1 MIRILIADDHAIVR
15 QGLIQILAEESDMA
29 VFGEA
34 ANASETIKNIHE
46 QNWDI
51 VILDITLPDR
61 SGLDVLMELKNIRP
75 RLPVLILS
83 MHPEEQFAVRAL
95 KAGAAGYVTKE
106 SVPEELVKAIRK
118 VLEGG
123 KYVSPN
129 LAEKLAVDLELK
141 DESKRSLHE
150 TLSPREYQVMCMITS
165 GKRIKDIAEELYLSV
180 KTISTHRTRI
190 LEKMKMK
197 NNVELTRYVLKNRIV
212 D

>member
-34 ANASETIKNIHE
+34 ANASETLKNVHE

-61 SGLDVLMELKNIRP
+61 SGLDVLKELKNIRP

-123 KYVSPN
+123 KYVSPK

-150 TLSPREYQVMCMITS
+150 ILSPREYQVMCMITS

-180 KTISTHRTRI
+180 KTVSTHRTRI

>member
-34 ANASETIKNIHE
+34 ANASETIKNVHE

-61 SGLDVLMELKNIRP
+61 SGLDVLKELKNIRP
-75 RLPVLILS
+75 GLPVLILS

-123 KYVSPN
+123 KYVSPK

-150 TLSPREYQVMCMITS
+150 ILSPREYQVMCMITS

-197 NNVELTRYVLKNRIV
+197 NNVELTRYVLKNRIM

>member
-61 SGLDVLMELKNIRP
+61 SGLDVLNELKNIRP
-75 RLPVLILS
+75 GLPVLILS

-123 KYVSPN
+123 KYVSPK

-141 DESKRSLHE
+141 DESKRSLLE
-150 TLSPREYQVMCMITS
+150 TLSPREYQVMCMIAS
-165 GKRIKDIAEELYLSV
+165 GKRIKDIAEELGLSV
-180 KTISTHRTRI
+180 KTVSTHRTRI
-190 LEKMKMK
+190 LEKTKMK
-197 NNVELTRYVLKNRIV
+197 NNVELTRYAIKNHIV

>member
-34 ANASETIKNIHE
+34 ANASETLKNVHE

-61 SGLDVLMELKNIRP
+61 SGLDVLKELKNIRP
-75 RLPVLILS
+75 GLPVLILS

-95 KAGAAGYVTKE
+95 KAGAAGYVNKD

-123 KYVSPN
+123 KYVSPK

-141 DESKRSLHE
+141 DESKRLLHE
-150 TLSPREYQVMCMITS
+150 ILTPREYQVMCMITS

-190 LEKMKMK
+190 LKKMKMK

>member
-34 ANASETIKNIHE
+34 ANASETLKNVHE

-95 KAGAAGYVTKE
+95 KAGAAGYVNKE

-123 KYVSPN
+123 KYVSPK

-141 DESKRSLHE
+141 DEYKLSLHE
-150 TLSPREYQVMCMITS
+150 TLS
-165 GKRIKDIAEELYLSV
+165 
-180 KTISTHRTRI
+180 TR
-190 LEKMKMK
+190 
-197 NNVELTRYVLKNRIV
+197 
-212 D
+212 

>member
-34 ANASETIKNIHE
+34 ANASETLKNVHK
-46 QNWDI
+46 QDWDI

-61 SGLDVLMELKNIRP
+61 SGLDVLKELKNVRP

-123 KYVSPN
+123 KYVSPK

-150 TLSPREYQVMCMITS
+150 ILSPREYQVMCMITS

>member
-34 ANASETIKNIHE
+34 TNASETLKNVHE

-61 SGLDVLMELKNIRP
+61 SGLDVLKELKNIRP

-123 KYVSPN
+123 KHVSPK

-150 TLSPREYQVMCMITS
+150 ILSPREYQVMCMITS

-180 KTISTHRTRI
+180 KTVSTHRTRI

>member
-1 MIRILIADDHAIVR
+1 MIQILIADDHAVVR
-15 QGLIQILAEESDMA
+15 QGLKQILAEESDMA

-34 ANASETIKNIHE
+34 ANARETLKNVHK
-46 QNWDI
+46 QDWDI

-61 SGLDVLMELKNIRP
+61 SGLDVLKELKNVLP
-75 RLPVLILS
+75 GLPVLILS

-123 KYVSPN
+123 KYVSPK
-129 LAEKLAVDLELK
+129 LAEKLAVDLELEA
-141 DESKRSLHE
+141 ESERPLHE
-150 TLSPREYQVMCMITS
+150 TLSHREYQVMCMITS

-180 KTISTHRTRI
+180 KTVSTHRTRI

>member
-1 MIRILIADDHAIVR
+1 MIQILIADDHAIVR
-15 QGLIQILAEESDMA
+15 QGLIQILAEESDMV

-34 ANASETIKNIHE
+34 TNASETLKNVHE

-61 SGLDVLMELKNIRP
+61 SGLDVLKELKNIRP
-75 RLPVLILS
+75 GLPVLILS

-95 KAGAAGYVTKE
+95 KAGAAGYVTKG

-123 KYVSPN
+123 KYVSPK

-150 TLSPREYQVMCMITS
+150 ILSPREYQVMCMITS

-212 D
+212 V